1 MTNHE
6 EIYLISQLLSKSEK
20 DGYVELNNEIDFKDY
35 FLNENTKLHEDYF
48 YELNQKSI
56 LKYEQILVDDAKV
69 DTYCYVT
76 ANTSL
81 YLKDLINKTVEEDK
95 RNKQDITILNNRI
108 NEILTFN
115 PQRLSNEIK
124 SIEGTI
130 IKTKAQLNSNPIL
143 QPLAS
148 QLDKVEAH
156 FKSLSVVANNY
167 EEVYKNI
174 ILPVKEEG
182 KSGVRQT
189 VKWAIIS
196 IIVSTIF
203 SILISW
209 LTK

>member
-1 MTNHE
+1 MTDYE
-6 EIYLISQLLSKSEK
+6 EIFLLSQLLLKSEK

-35 FLNENTKLHEDYF
+35 FLAEDTKIHEDYF
-48 YELNQKSI
+48 YNLNQKGVI
-56 LKYEQILVDDAKV
+56 KYEQILVDDAKV

-76 ANTSL
+76 PSTTI
-81 YLKDLINKTVEEDK
+81 YLKELINKTINEDRKNKEE
-95 RNKQDITILNNRI
+95 IAILNNRI
-108 NEILTFN
+108 IEILTFN
-115 PQRLSNEIK
+115 PQKLSNEIK

-130 IKTKAQLNSNPIL
+130 VKTKEQLNSNPIL

-148 QLDKVEAH
+148 QLDKIEEH

-182 KSGVRQT
+182 KSGVKQT

-196 IIVSTIF
+196 IIVSTII
-203 SILISW
+203 SMIISW

>member
-35 FLNENTKLHEDYF
+35 FLNENTKIHEDYF
-48 YELNQKSI
+48 YELNQKGI

-76 ANTSL
+76 TNTSL
-81 YLKDLINKTVEEDK
+81 YLKDFINKTVEEDK
-95 RNKQDITILNNRI
+95 RNKQDIAILNNRI

-130 IKTKAQLNSNPIL
+130 IKTKEQLNSNPIL
-143 QPLAS
+143 QPLAT
-148 QLDKVEAH
+148 QLDKIEEH

-203 SILISW
+203 SMLISW